1 MFVWFVQ
8 KLNSSGGLSK
18 VRFVEFCSDSENENF
33 ESFAAKNEVWTLP
46 FPGFHLRIKK
56 YFEFEFRKKIK

>member
-33 ESFAAKNEVWTLP
+33 ESFAAKKRGVD
-46 FPGFHLRIKK
+46 FAFSRISPTH
-56 YFEFEFRKKIK
+56 